1 MLLRLYDT
9 SAIAKLYCLEPGTEA
24 VESLASEPETQMVI
38 SQLAR
43 VELESVLAIKS
54 RSGVLTAG
62 QKSNIR
68 YRLSADLAS
77 GRLKLGLALQL
88 EDYPSAS
95 RLLDQFGES
104 LGLRTLDALH
114 LAIALRAA
122 RQSWISAFVS
132 ADKRLSQAARAAGCP
147 VIEVTAE

>member
-1 MLLRLYDT
+1 
-9 SAIAKLYCLEPGTEA
+9 
-24 VESLASEPETQMVI
+24 MVI

-54 RSGVLTAG
+54 RSGVLTAA
-62 QKSNIR
+62 QKSDIR

-77 GRLKLGLALQL
+77 GRLKLGLAIQI
-88 EDYPSAS
+88 EDYPFAS

-132 ADKRLSQAARAAGCP
+132 ADKRLCTAARAAGCP
-147 VIEVTAE
+147 AIEVTAE